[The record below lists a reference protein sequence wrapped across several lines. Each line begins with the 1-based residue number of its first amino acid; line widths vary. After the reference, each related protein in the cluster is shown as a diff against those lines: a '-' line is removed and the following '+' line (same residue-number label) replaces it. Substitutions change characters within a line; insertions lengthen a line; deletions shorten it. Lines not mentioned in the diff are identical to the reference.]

1 MFSNAINKWATDQV
15 GNTNADPSFWS
26 WDNWIGNT
34 AKGNAGILPVAA
46 NAGSALMQGW
56 AGIQQLNLAKRQQKF
71 AEQMSAVNLA
81 NQASAYNRQINDL
94 AANRER
100 LNAAKYGTANSYMDK
115 WAAKGTIG
123 G

>member
-1 MFSNAINKWATDQV
+1 MSDQWPPSPTM
-15 GNTNADPSFWS
+15 NQTTDPSFWS

-34 AKGNAGILPVAA
+34 AKGNAGILPVAT